1 MTHTR
6 TFPTCGLP
14 LTALPL
20 LEELSDGLLSP
31 YLLIVP
37 LKEWTFLP
45 ADVTHSATVQIHSQS
60 CRVLAMKPPP
70 RNSKWQPRRLPSP
83 APLVHAAI
91 PAALCLPGQCPGH
104 RPAHPWLSCLG
115 TTVSATHLP
124 DTPHPPGSPW
134 PARIPLTFPAPVLGP
149 VWPRAYEAP
158 GRGRQ
163 IKIDA
168 QSAGAGG
175 APSQGPVTKANGRAS
190 VGHTVGLVS
199 ALQ

>member
-1 MTHTR
+1 M
-6 TFPTCGLP
+6 
-14 LTALPL
+14 A
-20 LEELSDGLLSP
+20 
-31 YLLIVP
+31 
-37 LKEWTFLP
+37 
-45 ADVTHSATVQIHSQS
+45 AT
-60 CRVLAMKPPP
+60 
-70 RNSKWQPRRLPSP
+70 
-83 APLVHAAI
+83 
-91 PAALCLPGQCPGH
+91 PAAQPCPTSSCCHTGCPVSARPQCPGH

-175 APSQGPVTKANGRAS
+175 APSQGPVTKASGRAS
-190 VGHTVGLVS
+190 VGHTVVLISATQQLLRVTERSLGEPRFTLPISTGGNAALHTRSPPGLLGRWV
-199 ALQ
+199 LQEESHPSPWYQAEHARVHV